1 MNASVQFKIFPKNH
15 VYLSFI
21 ISFEVKISTEMNA
34 DVIQNIASRVKSFF
48 VEIKAIFDF
57 RPYFSYFQKISADSH
72 SNKLWAKTLTN
83 RSILWLDPRSQG
95 VIITYFIKYKNLNS
109 KKS

>member
-1 MNASVQFKIFPKNH
+1 
-15 VYLSFI
+15 
-21 ISFEVKISTEMNA
+21 MNA
-34 DVIQNIASRVKSFF
+34 DVIQDIACRVQSFF

-57 RPYFSYFQKISADSH
+57 RPTYFSYFQKISADSN